1 MPASLLHA
9 VSRLAAG
16 ADDPRTDAHLV
27 AAFLKSTDQ
36 AAFAELVR
44 RHGPAVL
51 GVCRRFLGATP
62 DAEDAFQA
70 TFLVLVN
77 RARGTEWRE
86 SLGPWLY
93 GVAFR
98 VARRARSTR
107 AKRLA
112 NERQVP
118 AMSDQ
123 PVPSSEPD
131 DASAVLDEELAA
143 LPAIYRQ
150 PLILCEIQGTS
161 RREAA
166 RELELTEGTLS
177 SRLARGRKMLR
188 ARLARRGVAPV
199 TAGLALAVP
208 ASLATATVR
217 NAVHTLTRTVGAV
230 PAGVLFLTEGA
241 VKSMIVK
248 WKLAGAMIAACVGLT
263 GLGAWQTSAHPPA
276 PTAPNQ
282 PVAALPPALPPDK
295 PAALEKKIPAVSG
308 PEPIATIFGDVPV
321 TREAFADHLI
331 HRYGKKEL
339 DLFVNTQIIAHAF
352 GRRDW
357 KITGDDVLAA
367 LDEDCK
373 SLGMTPAQFA
383 KDVLPRHGKT
393 LDEWAEDVVVPRLM
407 LARLCNAKSPPV
419 TETELRQAFDAKYG
433 EKVSCR
439 VITWTKDKGAEAQ
452 GAYERIHENE
462 NEFSDYARRQSEP
475 ALASNGGRVLPISR
489 TPTINGDNATHRA
502 AVKLKAGET
511 SPLIKTETGFI
522 VVKCDRVI
530 PADKSKA
537 FEAERPMLL
546 PEVVNARLEKEI
558 PKLFDELKREAKPKY
573 HLTFTDAM
581 ILPKPLPAP
590 KK

>member
-9 VSRLAAG
+9 VSRLTAG

-44 RHGPAVL
+44 RHGPTVL

-93 GVAFR
+93 GVALR
-98 VARRARSTR
+98 VTRRARSAR

-123 PVPSSEPD
+123 PIPSSEPD

-161 RREAA
+161 RRAAA
-166 RELELTEGTLS
+166 RELGLTEGTLS

-199 TAGLALAVP
+199 TAGLALTVP
-208 ASLATATVR
+208 ASLASATVR
-217 NAVHTLTRTVGAV
+217 NAVHTLTRTAGAV

-248 WKLAGAMIAACVGLT
+248 WKLAGAMIAACVGLS
-263 GLGAWQTSAHPPA
+263 GVGAWQTSAHPPT

-308 PEPIATIFGDVPV
+308 PEPIATIFGDVQI

-331 HRYGKKEL
+331 
-339 DLFVNTQIIAHAF
+339 
-352 GRRDW
+352 RR
-357 KITGDDVLAA
+357 
-367 LDEDCK
+367 
-373 SLGMTPAQFA
+373 
-383 KDVLPRHGKT
+383 
-393 LDEWAEDVVVPRLM
+393 
-407 LARLCNAKSPPV
+407 
-419 TETELRQAFDAKYG
+419 
-433 EKVSCR
+433 
-439 VITWTKDKGAEAQ
+439 
-452 GAYERIHENE
+452 
-462 NEFSDYARRQSEP
+462 
-475 ALASNGGRVLPISR
+475 
-489 TPTINGDNATHRA
+489 
-502 AVKLKAGET
+502 
-511 SPLIKTETGFI
+511 
-522 VVKCDRVI
+522 
-530 PADKSKA
+530 
-537 FEAERPMLL
+537 
-546 PEVVNARLEKEI
+546 
-558 PKLFDELKREAKPKY
+558 
-573 HLTFTDAM
+573 
-581 ILPKPLPAP
+581 
-590 KK
+590 

>member
-44 RHGPAVL
+44 RHGPTVL

-161 RREAA
+161 RRVAA
-166 RELELTEGTLS
+166 QELGLSEGTLS

-188 ARLARRGVAPV
+188 ARLDRRGLAPV

-217 NAVHTLTRTVGAV
+217 NAVHTLTRTAGAV

-263 GLGAWQTSAHPPA
+263 GLGAWQTSAQP

-331 HRYGKKEL
+331 RRYGKKEL

-373 SLGMTPAQFA
+373 SLGMTRAQFA
-383 KDVLPRHGKT
+383 KDVLPRQGKT
-393 LDEWAEDVVVPRLM
+393 LDEWAEDVVAPRLM

-419 TETELRQAFDAKYG
+419 TEAELRRAFDAKYG
-433 EKVSCR
+433 EKISCR
-439 VITWTKDKGAEAQ
+439 VITWTKDKGAEARK
-452 GAYERIHENE
+452 AYEEIRENE
-462 NEFSDYARRQSEP
+462 NAFEDHARRQSEP
-475 ALASNGGRVLPISR
+475 TLAAVGGRVAPIPR
-489 TPTINGDNATHRA
+489 TPATNGDNDTHRA
-502 AVKLKAGET
+502 TAKLQAGEI
-511 SPLIKTETGFI
+511 SPLVVTKTGFI

-530 PADKSKA
+530 PADKSKS
-537 FEAERPMLL
+537 FEAEKPMLL